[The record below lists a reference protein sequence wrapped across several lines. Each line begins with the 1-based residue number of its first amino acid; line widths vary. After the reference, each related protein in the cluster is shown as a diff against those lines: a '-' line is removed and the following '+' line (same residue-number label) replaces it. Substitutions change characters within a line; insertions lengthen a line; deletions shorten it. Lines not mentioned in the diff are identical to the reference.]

1 MKKIKK
7 PVFKKNQII
16 VTALAAMIAVAGYLN
31 YAGTS
36 FDSSMLTAG
45 SDSVS
50 ESDDSDMTADIS
62 AEDIYAQTGEEEE
75 TDIASLDEDYE
86 ETASADDSVGET
98 VMASSTGGSTVVAEA
113 KVTREQT
120 RSRNKEILMEVIN
133 STNISDS
140 EKQDAIDEMVSMTD
154 AAEKELAAETLLS
167 AQGFEDVVVS
177 ISDSGADVVVSST
190 QVSDAKRA
198 QIEDIVKRSK
208 LPILPL
214 HRCRQ
219 QSEFFGEIYNSLEKF
234 TKIVTAPDDRI
245 KDRIYNSPRS
255 QRSLL
260 LLSWAIFSNSLD
272 NSQLFLRLIL
282 QKDL

>member
-1 MKKIKK
+1 MLKKIKK

-50 ESDDSDMTADIS
+50 ESDDSDMAADIS

-75 TDIASLDEDYE
+75 ADIASLDEDYE

-198 QIEDIVKRSK
+198 QIEDIVKRK
-208 LPILPL
+208 TGIEAANITITPV
-214 HRCRQ
+214 Q
-219 QSEFFGEIYNSLEKF
+219 AAE
-234 TKIVTAPDDRI
+234 
-245 KDRIYNSPRS
+245 
-255 QRSLL
+255 
-260 LLSWAIFSNSLD
+260 
-272 NSQLFLRLIL
+272 
-282 QKDL
+282 

>member
-62 AEDIYAQTGEEEE
+62 AEDIYAQTGEE
-75 TDIASLDEDYE
+75 E

-198 QIEDIVKRSK
+198 QIEDIVKRK
-208 LPILPL
+208 TGIEAANITITPV
-214 HRCRQ
+214 Q
-219 QSEFFGEIYNSLEKF
+219 AAE
-234 TKIVTAPDDRI
+234 
-245 KDRIYNSPRS
+245 
-255 QRSLL
+255 
-260 LLSWAIFSNSLD
+260 
-272 NSQLFLRLIL
+272 
-282 QKDL
+282 